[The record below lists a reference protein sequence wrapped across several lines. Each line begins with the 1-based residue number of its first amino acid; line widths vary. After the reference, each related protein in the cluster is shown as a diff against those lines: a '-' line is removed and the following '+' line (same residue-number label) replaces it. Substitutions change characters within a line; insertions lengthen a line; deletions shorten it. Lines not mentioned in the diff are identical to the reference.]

1 MANMFYRVR
10 LSARLGGKKER
21 KKKKKKQ
28 FSSNVLSVQIG
39 HGVLKGKGFDEKA
52 QSVLN

>member
-1 MANMFYRVR
+1 MAHIFYRVR
-10 LSARLGGKKER
+10 LSARPGG
-21 KKKKKKQ
+21 KKKKKKRKQ

-39 HGVLKGKGFDEKA
+39 HGVLKEKGFDEKA